1 VIVHRTLCKHL
12 IVSSGLLLLV
22 ACGSSGGGSNNGNPG
37 GPSPGTGSPGPI
49 GATITI
55 TSAGVVSPSSVTIN
69 SGESVNF
76 VNNDTRV
83 HEMSSDPHPAH
94 TDCPA
99 INQVGALNPG
109 VTRATNALTTS
120 RTCGFHDHLNDTN
133 PSLRGS
139 IVIR

>member
-1 VIVHRTLCKHL
+1 MHRTLCKQL

-22 ACGSSGGGSNNGNPG
+22 ACGGGGGGSNNGNPG

-99 INQVGALNPG
+99 INQVGALNIG
-109 VTRATNALTTS
+109 VTRPTNALTTS

-133 PSLRGS
+133 ASLRGT